1 MASKINTGKIYDR
14 ALSRPFSDSERSII
28 NQARNRY
35 AAARLS
41 RPSDML
47 LLSRLIRMIIYDMH
61 RVHVKRDRFGSTMD
75 PSHIREALFNHA
87 A

>member
-1 MASKINTGKIYDR
+1 MASRIDTAKIYER
-14 ALSRPFSDSERSII
+14 ALSRPFSDSERSIV

-61 RVHVKRDRFGSTMD
+61 SVHVQNNFGK
-75 PSHIREALFNHA
+75 HA
-87 A
+87 NPC